1 MTVEQS
7 LLPQSYNKNQPE
19 RPVRIEPNVLE
30 QIKEVTGIEDVKVIS
45 QAISACCT
53 EQGKYDLSEVVSLLV
68 SEVATIKPTQQ
79 KPEPVEKP
87 EKDTEQTTTKI
98 ITQPTDATDVP
109 VNTRKSKSDSAL
121 VDLTNDE
128 DQLQK
133 AIAASLQDNQGIL
146 GGQISREE
154 QDISRILEASLA
166 ESKAGTKRKRGDI
179 WFVDPLNPY
188 ERRRKEAWPVGLK
201 NVGNTC
207 WFSAVIQSLFHL
219 PIFRHLVLNFV
230 SPAETPQGTLQE
242 KRNLRFM
249 HELRRLFALMIGS
262 QRKYVDPS
270 KAVDILKE
278 AFTSPSGTSDSQQ
291 DVSEFQHK
299 LLEWLEEAFTCHDSR
314 PTSPTQGTS
323 SEESLSSAKNPMIDL
338 FYGQVTTDGFHE
350 GKAFCR
356 QETFGQFPLQVNGF
370 HDIHESLENATA
382 QGEIETVTGES
393 SSKSGQEQWFT
404 RLPPFLTFEL
414 SRFQFN
420 QTLGRPEKIHNKL
433 KFPMTIYM
441 DRYMECNKSVTRQ
454 RREKVKSLREEL
466 QHLHSRLDRFT
477 NYGSGP
483 KRFPLQDVLQYA
495 LEFAQTNPDVACS
508 SPAGPAAPPV
518 CDVVQDVEMESP
530 RSLNNSSNL
539 ETPSPSLVKSSSLP
553 DVAMASPHGKLSSP
567 AKRLLV
573 VPKPAPR
580 EVSSTELGVLQSCL
594 TRWRTEVE
602 SDVKELQD
610 GISRLDEEVGNMY
623 SDDMMKK
630 FPYRLHAVLVHEG
643 QAASGHYWAY
653 VYDHANGRWLKFN
666 DITVT
671 EASWEELEKEGI
683 GGYHNASAYCLMYVD
698 TSREDLIQDSSS
710 LVDKETGQI
719 SNSTQTDV
727 VKKLAQDLQDY
738 ISEDNTKFCQEMED
752 WDRKQQQAAAATVT
766 TAPAAATVTT
776 APGAGGDSEVTIVG
790 EKKPLSPTVS
800 SSVQNSQSYQ
810 HALLA
815 LRSTVDTLEAVLGA
829 MTKEQWEQKRPEG
842 HVLQVANFEINKA
855 EKLSQK
861 LPEMLPKKDSR
872 LSHMLVYCIACKAP
886 THSVIHRVVMEQIA
900 FTRIGDTDAKFKAI
914 KGAAERKLSEMISDA
929 SEQMKSEYKKWH
941 ENFSNFRRVIM
952 CVVLGIEAF
961 HKERYQESLPYL
973 HYAYLTNRSLIAD
986 GNRMKGFDNKLMAY
1000 YQRQCLLHLND
1011 MALQQFEADEDISGV
1026 SIIMNNLVLPCLP
1039 SLFHTSYQD
1048 DTLAAEELREKWCN
1062 ILAQEVSGDKLEK
1075 LQDVMSKL
1083 FDPPSETR
1091 TSVKFPQLNY
1101 IKDSSEFLERYAKVM
1116 DLAEKNSYLEM
1127 AEKSK

>member
-539 ETPSPSLVKSSSLP
+539 EPPSPSLVKSSSLP

-719 SNSTQTDV
+719 SSSTQTDV

-752 WDRKQQQAAAATVT
+752 WDRKQQQAAAAAVT

-914 KGAAERKLSEMISDA
+914 KGAAERKLSEMTSDA

-1000 YQRQCLLHLND
+1000 YQRQCLL
-1011 MALQQFEADEDISGV
+1011 V
-1026 SIIMNNLVLPCLP
+1026 
-1039 SLFHTSYQD
+1039 
-1048 DTLAAEELREKWCN
+1048 
-1062 ILAQEVSGDKLEK
+1062 
-1075 LQDVMSKL
+1075 
-1083 FDPPSETR
+1083 
-1091 TSVKFPQLNY
+1091 
-1101 IKDSSEFLERYAKVM
+1101 RY
-1116 DLAEKNSYLEM
+1116 LT
-1127 AEKSK
+1127 